1 MSIVGTRIIQANEH
15 QTVNLTCVADG
26 IPRPRTITWF
36 RNGTLIDPV
45 LFPRLRISESDVIG
59 FRSSLYEGIESVL
72 SIENLNSNFD
82 KGLYTCRSTNGIGLP
97 AVLNEPFE
105 LRIIKG

>member
-45 LFPRLRISESDVIG
+45 LFPRLRITESEVVG

-72 SIENLNSNFD
+72 SIKDLRPNSDN
-82 KGLYTCRSTNGIGLP
+82 GLYTCRSTDGIGP
-97 AVLNEPFE
+97 NELFE
-105 LRIIKG
+105 LRITKS